1 SQAMLFGP
9 VCPMI
14 VFQLNA
20 FGFTAGAR
28 NSGMGAVIRR
38 QDEDFQKKRLQHI
51 TKFVIVQPL
60 KPVLRVEMKQ
70 PGGVSHHSTGPRN
83 KVAITT
89 RYHAS

>member
-38 QDEDFQKKRLQHI
+38 QDEDFRKKRLLI
-51 TKFVIVQPL
+51 YMSNSYSSDIEARPA
-60 KPVLRVEMKQ
+60 
-70 PGGVSHHSTGPRN
+70 GGNETARKSASTLNR
-83 KVAITT
+83 A
-89 RYHAS
+89 